1 MSRAAITTLAAASVA
16 ISLVVSACSGGGAAS
31 HPTAKSPLC
40 GLLQQM
46 AQTGQTVA
54 RADVTDPAKFD
65 TTLRAAVT
73 DYIRI
78 AHQLRGAVPT
88 RLRPNV
94 DRLAIAV
101 QQSRFDKASA
111 ARADI
116 DVYARSKCGSSARNA
131 SG

>member
-1 MSRAAITTLAAASVA
+1 MSRAAITTLAAASVT
-16 ISLVVSACSGGGAAS
+16 ISLVFAGCSGGTGNHS
-31 HPTAKSPLC
+31 TAGSPLC
-40 GLLQQM
+40 GLLEQM

-73 DYIRI
+73 DYVRI
-78 AHQLRGAVPT
+78 AHRLRSAVPN

-94 DRLAIAV
+94 DRLATAV
-101 QQSRFDKASA
+101 QQYHFDDASA

-116 DVYARSKCGSSARNA
+116 DEYARSKCRSSRGNT